1 MKNEKSFQQMV
12 LKTLDSLVQKN
23 DVRPLPH
30 TKLCLIAQSCQTL
43 CNPLNNSPPGCSVH
57 GIFSG
62 KNIGVGCHFLTPGD
76 LPEPIIKPTSPVSP
90 ALQADSLPAEPSGKP
105 KMQSS

>member
-1 MKNEKSFQQMV
+1 MSKNISLFYLDILNV
-12 LKTLDSLVQKN
+12 LIKIACQSL
-23 DVRPLPH
+23 
-30 TKLCLIAQSCQTL
+30 QSCQTL
-43 CNPLNNSPPGCSVH
+43 CNPLDNSPPGCSVH

-62 KNIGVGCHFLTPGD
+62 KNIGVGCHFLTPGY